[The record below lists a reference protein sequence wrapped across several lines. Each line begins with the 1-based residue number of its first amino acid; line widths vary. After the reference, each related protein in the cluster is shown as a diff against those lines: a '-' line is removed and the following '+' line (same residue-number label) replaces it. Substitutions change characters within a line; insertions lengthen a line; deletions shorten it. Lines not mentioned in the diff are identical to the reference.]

1 MVAELS
7 NNDKAMLKAMLTDS
21 GREWDIQ
28 QLLDLT
34 GWNDQVHVAGSGK
47 SLSESGLVTVTE
59 NHIKLISLDSEG
71 KKALESGLLEERI
84 WNWYL
89 DSEIEGRTMQNLF
102 KCGFDRDEAGPGIGL
117 LKSIGVSLDSGKLVS
132 NDEDR
137 ISSIISKGWNY
148 FINLI

>member
-28 QLLDLT
+28 QLLDIT
-34 GWNDQVHVAGSGK
+34 GWKDQVHVAGSGK

-59 NHIKLISLDSEG
+59 NSVKLISLDSEG

-89 DSEIEGRTMQNLF
+89 AVSYTHLTLPTI
-102 KCGFDRDEAGPGIGL
+102 L
-117 LKSIGVSLDSGKLVS
+117 LV
-132 NDEDR
+132 
-137 ISSIISKGWNY
+137 
-148 FINLI
+148 

>member
-71 KKALESGLLEERI
+71 KKALESGLLERG
-84 WNWYL
+84 Y
-89 DSEIEGRTMQNLF
+89 
-102 KCGFDRDEAGPGIGL
+102 GIG
-117 LKSIGVSLDSGKLVS
+117 I
-132 NDEDR
+132 
-137 ISSIISKGWNY
+137 
-148 FINLI
+148 

>member
-28 QLLDLT
+28 QLLDIT
-34 GWNDQVHVAGSGK
+34 GWKDQVHVAGSGK

-59 NHIKLISLDSEG
+59 NSVKLISLDSEG

-89 DSEIEGRTMQNLF
+89 VSEIEERTMQNLF
-102 KCGFDRDEAGPGIGL
+102 KDGFDRNEAGPGIGL
-117 LKSIGVSLDSGKLVS
+117 LKSIGVSVS
-132 NDEDR
+132 L
-137 ISSIISKGWNY
+137 K
-148 FINLI
+148 